1 MPSHVPTASYAACMT
16 SSLAVIL
23 LLLVP
28 MLVVAGI
35 YGNGW
40 LYAFLLAK
48 LFHVRVRGP
57 HRISWLPALATAGVS
72 IVLGLFYLLSEP
84 AGDLAL
90 GLATLVTSP
99 VVVQKFVPDEAGVA
113 IGGTPAWIAWVV
125 VLAINLVMA
134 LVFGVVVF
142 TLGIGGL
149 AMLTR

>member
-1 MPSHVPTASYAACMT
+1 MT

-23 LLLVP
+23 FVLLVP

-48 LFHVRVRGP
+48 LFQVRVRGP

-72 IVLGLFYLLSEP
+72 IVLGLFYLVSEP

-90 GLATLVTSP
+90 SLATLVTSP
-99 VVVQKFVPDEAGVA
+99 VVVQKFVPDQSGTA
-113 IGGTPAWIAWVV
+113 IGGAPAWLAWIA
-125 VLAINLVMA
+125 VLGINLARAVAFGAIVIA
-134 LVFGVVVF
+134 LVLGFG
-142 TLGIGGL
+142 LGLGGFASL
-149 AMLTR
+149 VS

>member
-1 MPSHVPTASYAACMT
+1 MT
-16 SSLAVIL
+16 SSLAVIVL
-23 LLLVP
+23 VLLVP

-48 LFHVRVRGP
+48 LFHVRVRGL
-57 HRISWLPALATAGVS
+57 HRISWLPALATVGAS
-72 IVLGLFYLLSEP
+72 IVLGLLYLLSEP

-99 VVVQKFVPDEAGVA
+99 IVVQKFVPDESGMAV
-113 IGGTPAWIAWVV
+113 GGTPAWIAWVA
-125 VLAINLVMA
+125 VLAVNLVMA
-134 LVFGVVVF
+134 LFFGVVVF